1 METDGAVL
9 TQDVMLWARK
19 QPEPGKETFQATFA
33 LSSVFRWL
41 LEDDQ
46 LWEYEETEGLTII
59 SVTCCWPSVVRVW
72 TIPQDTL

>member
-1 METDGAVL
+1 METYGAVL
-9 TQDVMLWARK
+9 TQDVMLWAWK

-33 LSSVFRWL
+33 LLSVFQWL

-46 LWEYEETEGLTII
+46 LWEYEETEGLTRI
-59 SVTCCWPSVVRVW
+59 SVTCCWPSVVRVG